1 MATAGSTNV
10 PELVAC
16 VVGLSRGQGE
26 DFTSGQGI
34 GKSCLCFRFFHSDS
48 DEYADDHQSL
58 LALHEFTSPVINS
71 VHFLY
76 WGSSVKTFPS
86 SKGSDKTAQIRFHV
100 IEQTV
105 FYRDETSKP
114 FLSGGRPDDFNNYVR
129 RITGSIESP
138 GKLSYKSFNDIESH
152 TEKQQYPP
160 RISRLPRG
168 FMVLL
173 DVSLSGNEFETQLKR
188 AEFVLDHLAKQKLK
202 FVIVATKRDN
212 CDVDSLELAYKLKR
226 KYRTVLI
233 ETSASRNRNICDAF
247 RVLACKTLQK
257 KLLHGVS
264 DDVPVFDEDE
274 LVFVNHKD
282 SRREAVLTKHLGD
295 SGKNSPSMGGRKE
308 RCRSTLFG
316 RKAETEDVLANKDA
330 SHHRKSMSAY
340 YEALGDSPEA
350 KPGFL
355 LEEEDVNISTLSKG

>member
-1 MATAGSTNV
+1 MATAGSTNL

-16 VVGLSRGQGE
+16 VVGLSRAEGE
-26 DFTSGQGI
+26 DFTAGYGI

-48 DEYADDHQSL
+48 DEYADDHLSL

-86 SKGSDKTAQIRFHV
+86 SKGSDKKAQIRFHV

-114 FLSGGRPDDFNNYVR
+114 FLSSSQPDNLDNYVR

-160 RISRLPRG
+160 RMSRLPRG

-173 DVSLSGNEFETQLKR
+173 DVSLSGNEFEMQLER
-188 AEFVLDHLAKQKLK
+188 VEFVLDRLVKQKLK
-202 FVIVATKRDN
+202 FVVVATKRDN
-212 CDVDSLELAYKLKR
+212 CDMESLEMAYKLKR
-226 KYRTVLI
+226 KYHTQLI
-233 ETSASRNRNICDAF
+233 ETSASRNRNVQDAF

-257 KLLHGVS
+257 KLHRISDGV
-264 DDVPVFDEDE
+264 PAYEEDE
-274 LVFVNHKD
+274 LSSVNQKD
-282 SRREAVLTKHLGD
+282 GGKQAVLSKRVAH
-295 SGKNSPSMGGRKE
+295 SGLKSPSLGGRKE
-308 RCRSTLFG
+308 RCKSTLFS
-316 RKAETEDVLANKDA
+316 RKAENEDVLANEDI
-330 SHHRKSMSAY
+330 SHHRKSMSTY
-340 YEALGDSPEA
+340 YEVLGNSPEA

-355 LEEEDVNISTLSKG
+355 LEEQDVDISTLSKG